1 MNGKRRHLK
10 FSVPMVWRE
19 PKNNYDD
26 CYFCNLH
33 GANRKKR
40 PIPIWNPLRDLC
52 LLLRQHH
59 QNPYLLLKPL
69 HNGNK
74 HGAVPI
80 AHSTKLKEEY
90 QNKFLV
96 LEKLK
101 YHATKSIIYEYII
114 IWIRWAT
121 HMMADYC
128 WGIMRECPEE
138 IHSKK

>member
-1 MNGKRRHLK
+1 
-10 FSVPMVWRE
+10 
-19 PKNNYDD
+19 
-26 CYFCNLH
+26 
-33 GANRKKR
+33 
-40 PIPIWNPLRDLC
+40 
-52 LLLRQHH
+52 LRQHH
-59 QNPYLLLKPL
+59 QNPYLLLKLL

-101 YHATKSIIYEYII
+101 YHATKSIIYDYII